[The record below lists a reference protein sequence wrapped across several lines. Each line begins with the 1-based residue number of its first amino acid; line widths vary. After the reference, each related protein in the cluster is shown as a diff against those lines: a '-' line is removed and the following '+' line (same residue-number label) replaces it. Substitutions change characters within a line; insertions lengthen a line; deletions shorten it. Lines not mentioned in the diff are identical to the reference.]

1 MRRRPVIGC
10 LLGALALAAAT
21 VTAGSPARAAAGDV
35 LCTVP
40 SSDSS
45 AYSPPLGPTPAATTV
60 TITRDLNTCT
70 SLSVPAIGSAP
81 VTVHQVTIPSYSCL
95 TLLNSAP
102 TTISFTWNNGATTVV
117 TGTRTVNLA
126 GAALTTTVTGTV
138 TSGLFTGD
146 TVVYQL
152 VAPSADVLACTLG
165 LGTVS
170 RIDST
175 ATLTID

>member
-1 MRRRPVIGC
+1 MKQKTR
-10 LLGALALAAAT
+10 LGLISALTLAAAL
-21 VTAGSPARAAAGDV
+21 VTAAPPAQAATGDI

-40 SSDSS
+40 SNDSS
-45 AYSPPLGPTPAATTV
+45 TYSPSLGLTPANTTV

-70 SLSVPAIGSAP
+70 SLSVPAINSAP

-95 TLLNSAP
+95 TLLDSAP

-126 GAALTTTVTGTV
+126 AAVLTTTVTGTV
-138 TSGLFTGD
+138 TSGLFAGD

-170 RIDST
+170 RIDSA
-175 ATLTID
+175 ATLTIN

>member
-1 MRRRPVIGC
+1 MKRNPVIG
-10 LLGALALAAAT
+10 LLGALTLATAA
-21 VTAGSPARAAAGDV
+21 VTTGSAAQAAAGDV
-35 LCTVP
+35 LCTAP

-45 AYSPPLGPTPAATTV
+45 TYSPPLSLTPASTTV

-70 SLSVPAIGSAP
+70 SLSVPAINSAP
-81 VTVHQVTIPSYSCL
+81 VTVHQVTISSYSCP

-102 TTISFTWNNGATTVV
+102 TVITFTWNNGATTVV

-146 TVVYQL
+146 TAVYQL
-152 VAPSADVLACTLG
+152 VAPSAAVLACTLG

-170 RIDST
+170 RIDSI